1 MAGLLLLSTVACRKN
16 TDLDSSFDIQVQ
28 LAYSDKKV
36 DSKLPISSIKLT
48 LLNLQNNAKITLT
61 DLNANTKINN
71 LTPGSYDI
79 SASVTFTRE
88 EYLKLTGEDPG
99 ATVSFNFAYKNRLLN
114 KSEILD
120 LQLIAGTLGDF
131 VIKQV
136 YYAGSDNK
144 VGALF
149 RDQFIEIYNN
159 TDQVLYADSI
169 YVARLYGRQSTT
181 SKVHYFQP
189 NEQYDWSKSQGMPAD
204 LAATANTH
212 YSYVRELF
220 MIPGNGKTY
229 PVQPGASIVIA
240 QNALNHKMPF
250 VGADGKEITIKDPSL
265 TVDLSQADFETYY
278 AKLPGVNPLASDI
291 DNPNV
296 PNMEILEY
304 NGRDMILDNPGRD
317 AFAIF
322 KGKTRA
328 EVSALPQY
336 TEPTLA
342 APSTTAKRYVQLP
355 NAWLMDAVE
364 IQPNLPASRLPKK
377 LWTAQDA
384 GFTFAQDGAYSSQ
397 SVMRKTSHTENG
409 RKVLKDTNNS
419 TEDFISIKANP
430 RGFAD

>member
-144 VGALF
+144 VG
-149 RDQFIEIYNN
+149 
-159 TDQVLYADSI
+159 
-169 YVARLYGRQSTT
+169 
-181 SKVHYFQP
+181 
-189 NEQYDWSKSQGMPAD
+189 
-204 LAATANTH
+204 
-212 YSYVRELF
+212 
-220 MIPGNGKTY
+220 
-229 PVQPGASIVIA
+229 
-240 QNALNHKMPF
+240 F
-250 VGADGKEITIKDPSL
+250 VP
-265 TVDLSQADFETYY
+265 
-278 AKLPGVNPLASDI
+278 
-291 DNPNV
+291 
-296 PNMEILEY
+296 
-304 NGRDMILDNPGRD
+304 
-317 AFAIF
+317 
-322 KGKTRA
+322 
-328 EVSALPQY
+328 
-336 TEPTLA
+336 
-342 APSTTAKRYVQLP
+342 
-355 NAWLMDAVE
+355 
-364 IQPNLPASRLPKK
+364 
-377 LWTAQDA
+377 
-384 GFTFAQDGAYSSQ
+384 
-397 SVMRKTSHTENG
+397 
-409 RKVLKDTNNS
+409 
-419 TEDFISIKANP
+419 
-430 RGFAD
+430 